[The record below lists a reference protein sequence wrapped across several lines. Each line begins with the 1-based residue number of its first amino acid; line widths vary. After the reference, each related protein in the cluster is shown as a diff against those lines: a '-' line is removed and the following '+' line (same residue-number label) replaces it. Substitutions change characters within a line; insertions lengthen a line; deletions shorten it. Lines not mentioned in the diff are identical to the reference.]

1 MHGPKRV
8 NLVNLP
14 PVWLYATHL
23 THIEREVT
31 VTVSLQNAEYNDTG
45 IVVPKQLNPNAV
57 INAAYN

>member
-1 MHGPKRV
+1 MHGLKRV
-8 NLVNLP
+8 NLVNLL

-45 IVVPKQLNPNAV
+45 IVPTQLNPNAV